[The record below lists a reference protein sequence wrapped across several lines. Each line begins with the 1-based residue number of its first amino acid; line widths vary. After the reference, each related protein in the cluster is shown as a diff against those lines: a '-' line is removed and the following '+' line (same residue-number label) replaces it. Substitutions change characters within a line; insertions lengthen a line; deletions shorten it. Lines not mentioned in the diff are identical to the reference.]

1 MESGKKGEKK
11 KILMKVKQGGVP
23 VGLGFESRFKSL
35 MKKTLLKIASQR
47 GLFCA
52 YFHFKLSYDHL

>member
-1 MESGKKGEKK
+1 
-11 KILMKVKQGGVP
+11 MKVKQGGVL

-35 MKKTLLKIASQR
+35 MKRTLLKIASQR